1 MDRIFEKIDNL
12 VSTLSKLLPFRAEDL
27 QRLNK
32 KIRLEFNYNS
42 NHLEGNTLTYSET
55 ELLLIFDKTTGN
67 HELREYEEMKAHD
80 VAFELIKEWAADP
93 ERSLS
98 EAELRNLHKILLVRP
113 FWKDALTL
121 NGQWTKRKIQV
132 GTYKEQP
139 NSVQLQNGEI
149 FHYASPEETPILMG
163 ELVNWYRE
171 EEEKGRLHPVQ
182 LAALLHYRFVRIHP
196 FDDGNGRMSR
206 LLMNYVLIKHRLPP
220 VIIKSTDKKN
230 YLFALN
236 QADTGDIDAFVRYIG
251 EEMMWSLEMSIKAAK
266 GESIEEDDDL
276 QKEIEVWKRS
286 ASTSKVSAL
295 HRNDLLVYE
304 IYHNGGIEEL
314 FREFEQQ
321 HRRFYD
327 MFYAVKFY
335 LYKNNNAKHTLEEL
349 TEEIES
355 VISSAQGAFVEA
367 GEAPEVSPEPD
378 TYKSISVGIH
388 LSDYKYNEKA
398 PFGVSSVLYV
408 DLQPYFY
415 RIVFDDKEVIRK
427 KYDEYL
433 NAEERRKIITD
444 YMKQIFGEIKA
455 RSEKE

>member
-1 MDRIFEKIDNL
+1 MDRTFEKIDNL
-12 VSTLSKLLPFRAEDL
+12 VSTLSDLLPFREEDL

-80 VAFELIKEWAADP
+80 VAFEIIRDWAADP

-163 ELVNWYRE
+163 ELVDWYRE
-171 EEEKGRLHPVQ
+171 EEEKKALHPVQ

-206 LLMNYVLIKHRLPP
+206 LLMNYVLIRHKLPP
-220 VIIKSTDKKN
+220 VVIKSADKKN

-251 EEMMWSLEMSIKAAK
+251 EEMMWSLELSIKAAK

-286 ASTSKVSAL
+286 ASTSRLSAL

-349 TEEIES
+349 TEEIGS
-355 VISSAQGAFVEA
+355 VINSAQGTFVEA
-367 GEAPEVSPEPD
+367 GEVPEARREAD
-378 TYKSISVGIH
+378 TYTSISAGIH

-415 RIVFDDKEVIRK
+415 RIVFDDKEVVRK
-427 KYDEYL
+427 NYNEYL
-433 NAEERRKIITD
+433 NTEERKKIITD
-444 YMKQIFGEIKA
+444 YMKQIFKEIKA
-455 RSEKE
+455 RSERK

>member
-1 MDRIFEKIDNL
+1 MDRTFEKIDNL
-12 VSTLSKLLPFRAEDL
+12 VSTLSNLLPFREEDL

-80 VAFELIKEWAADP
+80 VAFEIIRDWAADP
-93 ERSLS
+93 ERFLS

-163 ELVNWYRE
+163 ELVDWYRE
-171 EEEKGRLHPVQ
+171 EEEKKALHPVQ

-206 LLMNYVLIKHRLPP
+206 LLMNYVLIRHKLPP
-220 VIIKSTDKKN
+220 VVIKSADKKN

-251 EEMMWSLEMSIKAAK
+251 EEMMWSLELSIKAAK

-286 ASTSKVSAL
+286 ASTSRLSAL

-335 LYKNNNAKHTLEEL
+335 LYKNNNAKHTLEAL
-349 TEEIES
+349 TEEIGS
-355 VISSAQGAFVEA
+355 VINSAQGTFVEA
-367 GEAPEVSPEPD
+367 GEAPEARPEAD
-378 TYKSISVGIH
+378 TYTSISAGIH

-433 NAEERRKIITD
+433 KAEERRKIITD
-444 YMKQIFGEIKA
+444 YMKQIFNEIKA
-455 RSEKE
+455 RSERK

>member
-1 MDRIFEKIDNL
+1 MDRTFEKIDNL
-12 VSTLSKLLPFRAEDL
+12 VSTLSDLLPFREEDL

-80 VAFELIKEWAADP
+80 VAFEIIRDWAADP

-163 ELVNWYRE
+163 ELVDWYRE
-171 EEEKGRLHPVQ
+171 EEEKKALHPVQ

-206 LLMNYVLIKHRLPP
+206 LLMNYVLIRHKLPP
-220 VIIKSTDKKN
+220 VVIKSADKKN

-251 EEMMWSLEMSIKAAK
+251 EEMMWSLELSIKAAK

-286 ASTSKVSAL
+286 ASTSRLSAL

-349 TEEIES
+349 TEEIGS
-355 VISSAQGAFVEA
+355 VINSAQGTFVEA
-367 GEAPEVSPEPD
+367 GEVPEARREAD
-378 TYKSISVGIH
+378 TYTSISAGIH

-433 NAEERRKIITD
+433 KAEERRKIITD
-444 YMKQIFGEIKA
+444 YMKQIFNEIKA
-455 RSEKE
+455 RSERK

>member
-32 KIRLEFNYNS
+32 RIR
-42 NHLEGNTLTYSET
+42 
-55 ELLLIFDKTTGN
+55 
-67 HELREYEEMKAHD
+67 
-80 VAFELIKEWAADP
+80 
-93 ERSLS
+93 
-98 EAELRNLHKILLVRP
+98 
-113 FWKDALTL
+113 
-121 NGQWTKRKIQV
+121 
-132 GTYKEQP
+132 
-139 NSVQLQNGEI
+139 
-149 FHYASPEETPILMG
+149 
-163 ELVNWYRE
+163 
-171 EEEKGRLHPVQ
+171 
-182 LAALLHYRFVRIHP
+182 RIHP

-251 EEMMWSLEMSIKAAK
+251 EEIMWSLEMSIKAAK
-266 GESIEEDDDL
+266 GQSIEEDDDL

>member
-1 MDRIFEKIDNL
+1 MDRTFEKIDNL
-12 VSTLSKLLPFRAEDL
+12 VSTLSDLLPFREEDL

-80 VAFELIKEWAADP
+80 VAFEIIRDWAADP
-93 ERSLS
+93 ERFLS

-163 ELVNWYRE
+163 ELVDWYRE
-171 EEEKGRLHPVQ
+171 EEEKKALHPVQ

-206 LLMNYVLIKHRLPP
+206 LLMNYVLIRHKLPP
-220 VIIKSTDKKN
+220 VVIKSADKKN

-251 EEMMWSLEMSIKAAK
+251 EEMMWSLELSIKAAK

-286 ASTSKVSAL
+286 ASTSRLSAL

-349 TEEIES
+349 TEEIGS
-355 VISSAQGAFVEA
+355 VINSAQGTFVEA
-367 GEAPEVSPEPD
+367 GEVPEARREAD
-378 TYKSISVGIH
+378 TYTSISAGIH

-415 RIVFDDKEVIRK
+415 RILFDDKEVIRK